1 MIFSDKKKVLTNT
14 GIYTEHIKREFHPLQ
29 IIEDGINSKKNIK
42 SKGIDWDLVTE
53 YDRKIEDKLIKQL
66 SIQFPSHK

>member
-1 MIFSDKKKVLTNT
+1 MKRIEKYSIF
-14 GIYTEHIKREFHPLQ
+14 LQ
-29 IIEDGINSKKNIK
+29 IIEDGISSKKNVK

>member
-1 MIFSDKKKVLTNT
+1 MLSNT
-14 GIYTEHIKREFHPLQ
+14 GIYTKHIEREFHPLQ